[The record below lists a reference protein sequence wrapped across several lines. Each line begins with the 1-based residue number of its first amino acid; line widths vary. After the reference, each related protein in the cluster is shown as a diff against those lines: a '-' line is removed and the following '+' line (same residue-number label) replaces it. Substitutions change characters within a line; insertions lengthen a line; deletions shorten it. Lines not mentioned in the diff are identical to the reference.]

1 MLKAIAIDDEPM
13 ALEVIKAHAKKV
25 TFLDLQETF
34 VSAMEALDFLKK
46 NPCDLVFL
54 DINMPDI
61 TGLDFSQ
68 LLPKNTSVIFTTA
81 YSQYAVDAFNINAL
95 DYLLKPIDFSR
106 FMKACQKAYEKIN
119 EESPKIPYLF
129 IKDGYDLVRVSIE
142 NLLFVESEGNY
153 LTFKESDKKTV
164 TRMTMT
170 EAIEMLPK
178 SDFFRLHKS
187 FVINLNHVKK
197 IERHQVWVGT
207 EAVPL
212 LFNTLI
218 LLTVHV
224 SYQTIVIITLTS
236 FTFDYDSINID

>member
-46 NPCDLVFL
+46 NPYDLVFL

-197 IERHQVWVGT
+197 IERHQVWVGA
-207 EAVPL
+207 EAVPIAANYRDDL
-212 LFNTLI
+212 MEVLKKI
-218 LLTVHV
+218 
-224 SYQTIVIITLTS
+224 
-236 FTFDYDSINID
+236 

>member
-25 TFLDLQETF
+25 AFLDLQETF

-46 NPCDLVFL
+46 NPTDLVFL

-68 LLPKNTSVIFTTA
+68 LLPKNTAVIFTTA

-106 FMKACQKAYEKIN
+106 FIKSCQKAHESLN
-119 EESPKIPYLF
+119 EVAPKIPYLF
-129 IKDGYDLVRVSIE
+129 VKDGYDLVRISLE
-142 NLLFVESEGNY
+142 NLLFIESEGNY
-153 LTFKESDKKTV
+153 LTFKEVDKKTV

-178 SDFFRLHKS
+178 SDFFRVHKS
-187 FVINLNHVKK
+187 FIVNLNHIKK
-197 IERHQVWVGT
+197 IERHQVWVGAL
-207 EAVPL
+207 EVPIAASYRDDL
-212 LFNTLI
+212 MEI
-218 LLTVHV
+218 LKKIWMVK
-224 SYQTIVIITLTS
+224 
-236 FTFDYDSINID
+236 

>member
-13 ALEVIKAHAKKV
+13 ALEVIKAHSKKV

-106 FMKACQKAYEKIN
+106 FMKACQKTYEKIN
-119 EESPKIPYLF
+119 EEAPKIPYLF
-129 IKDGYDLVRVSIE
+129 VKDGYDLVRVSIE

-178 SDFFRLHKS
+178 SEFFRVHKS

-197 IERHQVWVGT
+197 IERHQVWVDT
-207 EAVPL
+207 EAVPIAANYRDEL
-212 LFNTLI
+212 MEVLKKI
-218 LLTVHV
+218 WMVK
-224 SYQTIVIITLTS
+224 
-236 FTFDYDSINID
+236 

>member
-1 MLKAIAIDDEPM
+1 MLKAIAVDDEPM

-106 FMKACQKAYEKIN
+106 FMKACQKAYENIK
-119 EESPKIPYLF
+119 EEAPKIPYLF
-129 IKDGYDLVRVSIE
+129 VKDGYDLVRISIE

-178 SDFFRLHKS
+178 SDFFRVHKS

-197 IERHQVWVGT
+197 IERHQVWVDT
-207 EAVPL
+207 EAVPIAANYRDDL
-212 LFNTLI
+212 MEVLKKI
-218 LLTVHV
+218 WMVK
-224 SYQTIVIITLTS
+224 
-236 FTFDYDSINID
+236 

>member
-207 EAVPL
+207 EAVPIAANSRDDL
-212 LFNTLI
+212 MEVLKKI
-218 LLTVHV
+218 
-224 SYQTIVIITLTS
+224 
-236 FTFDYDSINID
+236 

>member
-46 NPCDLVFL
+46 NPCDMVFL

-68 LLPKNTSVIFTTA
+68 LLPKNTAIIFTTA
-81 YSQYAVDAFNINAL
+81 YSQYPVDAFNINAL

-106 FMKACQKAYEKIN
+106 FMKACQKAYESIN
-119 EESPKIPYLF
+119 EEAPKIPYLF
-129 IKDGYDLVRVSIE
+129 VKDGYDLVRVSIE
-142 NLLFVESEGNY
+142 NILFVESKGNY

-178 SDFFRLHKS
+178 SEFFRVHKS

-197 IERHQVWVGT
+197 IERHQVWVGA
-207 EAVPL
+207 EAVPIAANYRDDL
-212 LFNTLI
+212 MEVLKKI
-218 LLTVHV
+218 WMVK
-224 SYQTIVIITLTS
+224 
-236 FTFDYDSINID
+236 

>member
-46 NPCDLVFL
+46 SPCDLVFL

-68 LLPKNTSVIFTTA
+68 LLPQNTSVIFTTA

-106 FMKACQKAYEKIN
+106 FMKACQKAYENIN
-119 EESPKIPYLF
+119 EEAPKIPYLF
-129 IKDGYDLVRVSIE
+129 VKDGYDLVRISIE

-153 LTFKESDKKTV
+153 LTFKEADKKTV

-178 SDFFRLHKS
+178 ADFFRVHKS

-207 EAVPL
+207 EAVPIAANYRDDL
-212 LFNTLI
+212 MEVLKKI
-218 LLTVHV
+218 WMVK
-224 SYQTIVIITLTS
+224 
-236 FTFDYDSINID
+236 

>member
-1 MLKAIAIDDEPM
+1 MLKAIAVDDEPM

-68 LLPKNTSVIFTTA
+68 LLPKNTAIIFTTA

-106 FMKACQKAYEKIN
+106 FMKACQKAYENIK
-119 EESPKIPYLF
+119 EEAPKIPYLF
-129 IKDGYDLVRVSIE
+129 VKDGYDLVRISIE

-178 SDFFRLHKS
+178 SDFFRVHKS

-197 IERHQVWVGT
+197 IERHQVWVDT
-207 EAVPL
+207 EAVPIAANYRDDL
-212 LFNTLI
+212 MEVLKKI
-218 LLTVHV
+218 WMVK
-224 SYQTIVIITLTS
+224 
-236 FTFDYDSINID
+236 